1 MTSNYND
8 ENNFPQKLLI
18 INRQVAS
25 LAETFANNL
34 PANAKLLK
42 TQISKIIPLGGFLLR
57 HLGPLINLVYHYLK
71 P

>member
-25 LAETFANNL
+25 LAETFANNF
-34 PANAKLLK
+34 PANTKLLK
-42 TQISKIIPLGGFLLR
+42 TQISEIISLGGFLLR